1 MHDLIHLH
9 NPTHPLQLEIYYS
22 LEQFFNYR
30 KSLTSIIDKLP
41 SAQRDTPNTLLLASL
56 EGMDQAEIL
65 DSFRGMYFTSLYF
78 NQIIKI
84 FILSEFG
91 ATIEKRRKRYAAR
104 IEEPNSHQQKVKFW
118 SYHISLMTRYIFTRV
133 YKYNINI

>member
-22 LEQFFNYR
+22 LEQFFNYQE
-30 KSLTSIIDKLP
+30 SFTIIINKLP

-65 DSFRGMYFTSLYF
+65 DSFRGQQSDV
-78 NQIIKI
+78 KI
-84 FILSEFG
+84 E
-91 ATIEKRRKRYAAR
+91 
-104 IEEPNSHQQKVKFW
+104 
-118 SYHISLMTRYIFTRV
+118 
-133 YKYNINI
+133 